1 MILGAGHQAGL
12 PPNCKGTWN
21 KPHPSNLNN
30 RLSYL
35 YCTMT
40 DINQMIN
47 PFQAI
52 IERLNGIEAAIRQFR
67 EHVAGPATPLPE
79 IGGIELAEA
88 VTGLSRST
96 LYNLTSAH
104 QIPFYKKAKKLYFK
118 RSELERYVLENK
130 VYSQDELRN
139 ELRLGKGPR

>member
-1 MILGAGHQAGL
+1 
-12 PPNCKGTWN
+12 
-21 KPHPSNLNN
+21 
-30 RLSYL
+30 
-35 YCTMT
+35 
-40 DINQMIN
+40 MIN